1 MLKKKMRLKQKNLR
15 LKQKSLRHKKKLRQM
30 LARDK
35 IEMERVVFV
44 GGMEKDQ
51 NLLFKGTQN

>member
-1 MLKKKMRLKQKNLR
+1 MLKKKMRLRQESLR

-30 LARDK
+30 LAWDG
-35 IEMERVVFV
+35 IGMERVVFV

-51 NLLFKGTQN
+51 NLLLKGSEN